1 MNPDNQRHKAIK
13 LADGSTAL
21 VSDTAGFALE
31 IVGAIEVIA
40 VTDNIEW
47 ADMHKNL
54 QTGKLDFATVK
65 KEQDISRKSK

>member
-40 VTDNIEW
+40 VMDQISGSICIRTYRQESWIL
-47 ADMHKNL
+47 L
-54 QTGKLDFATVK
+54 Q
-65 KEQDISRKSK
+65 SRKNKI